1 MSAGSRVISHLHFHS
16 INQCAD
22 ETNSASISVSI
33 SNFISKG
40 NAGTKERERERE
52 ERNKEKNYYLLDPCQ
67 LLIFDAT
74 EWRRYF
80 FTKYW
85 KKCTFELLLDFAIIA
100 SSCRASNK
108 ILSVYISFV
117 DRIKRCLEILKAIK
131 QVNKSSFFPFEVRRE
146 VARSRYEE
154 ASILDRRFELEF
166 IIFLLS
172 SFFSHDRCIHDRDT
186 KCS

>member
-40 NAGTKERERERE
+40 NAGTKERERE

-131 QVNKSSFFPFEVRRE
+131 QVNKSSFPFEIRRE

-154 ASILDRRFELEF
+154 ASIWIDSLNSNL
-166 IIFLLS
+166 
-172 SFFSHDRCIHDRDT
+172 
-186 KCS
+186 

>member
-1 MSAGSRVISHLHFHS
+1 MRGR
-16 INQCAD
+16 NQLGFDIGLDIEFYFKRERRD
-22 ETNSASISVSI
+22 E
-33 SNFISKG
+33 G
-40 NAGTKERERERE
+40 ERERE

-131 QVNKSSFFPFEVRRE
+131 QVNKSSFPFEVRRE

-154 ASILDRRFELEF
+154 ASIWIDSLNSNL
-166 IIFLLS
+166 
-172 SFFSHDRCIHDRDT
+172 
-186 KCS
+186 